1 MFIIAFQW
9 IYFIIFIFFAAANYS
24 EHDDRSDPAQNI
36 TIRKKNGSRR
46 VSFKTSNA
54 HRGDKQNVRLRS
66 AELGL
71 RAHFGDDDA
80 NMIDFDGG
88 KASSF
93 RRRNSPVPGSARN
106 KAKGLIDNA
115 SGWFQVTVSN
125 FYLRI
130 SSLSFDFFFVLQIS
144 SRFHMDTNTKKMFF
158 WEQ

>member
-1 MFIIAFQW
+1 M
-9 IYFIIFIFFAAANYS
+9 YFFLGNYS
-24 EHDDRSDPAQNI
+24 EHDDRSDTAQNI

-54 HRGDKQNVRLRS
+54 HRSDKPNVKLRS

-71 RAHFGDDDA
+71 RAHFGDDDEK
-80 NMIDFDGG
+80 MIDFDGG

-93 RRRNSPVPGSARN
+93 RRRNSPIPGSARN

-125 FYLRI
+125 FNFIFL
-130 SSLSFDFFFVLQIS
+130 
-144 SRFHMDTNTKKMFF
+144 
-158 WEQ
+158 